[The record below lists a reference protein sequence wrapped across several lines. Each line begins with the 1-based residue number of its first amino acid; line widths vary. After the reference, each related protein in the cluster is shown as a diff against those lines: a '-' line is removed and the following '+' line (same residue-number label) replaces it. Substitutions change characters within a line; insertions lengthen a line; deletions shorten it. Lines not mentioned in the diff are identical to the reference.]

1 MKVCIVQLEG
11 WVHHRYCDDDA
22 DDDCNG
28 DDDDDGNEENQN
40 LRFVGSKTWTGT
52 CDKKGTE
59 CTQSDTSR

>member
-1 MKVCIVQLEG
+1 MSSLRDGCISRNG
-11 WVHHRYCDDDA
+11 DDDS

-28 DDDDDGNEENQN
+28 EDGNEENQN